1 LDTGNTA
8 QDAQSD
14 FSRARRARML
24 AAIGRRLRREPD
36 DVALILPFE
45 EVVEALGRVGENDAG
60 LHTIPLDAIVG
71 SVDRMR
77 DFDRRF
83 RPTTSRTRGRWERI
97 AAARRRGEALPP
109 ISVYRIG
116 DLYFVRDGHH
126 RVSVAR
132 AMGDTVIDAYVSDV
146 RTRVPL
152 STDMR
157 VPDLPLK
164 GHERLFR
171 ERVPLS
177 TEQRDRI
184 ALTDP
189 WDFGVLAEAIEA
201 WGFRAMQERH
211 EYLDR
216 REVGRLWFEEEY
228 APGGRDADRRRLRR
242 APRVAR
248 RRLPARGR
256 GALSPAA
263 HARVERRGA
272 RPHTRRCGRAAAAH
286 ARPAAAPAHPLSVSL
301 PPPPW

>member
-24 AAIGRRLRREPD
+24 AAIGRRLRREPN

-45 EVVEALGRVGENDAG
+45 EVVDALGRVGETDAG
-60 LHTIPLDAIVG
+60 LQTVPIEAIVG
-71 SVDRMR
+71 SVDRLR
-77 DFDRRF
+77 EFDRRF

-97 AAARRRGEALPP
+97 AAARRRGESLPP
-109 ISVYRIG
+109 ISLYRVG

-146 RTRVPL
+146 RTRIPL
-152 STDMR
+152 TDDTR

-171 ERVPLS
+171 ERAPLS
-177 TEQRDRI
+177 REQRKRI
-184 ALTDP
+184 QFSDP
-189 WDFGVLAEAIEA
+189 WDYGELAEAIEA

-216 REVGRLWFEEEY
+216 REVARLWFETEY
-228 APGGRDADRRRLRR
+228 APVVEMLLDGGFVERHETATDAYMRVAAARYQLLRTHEWSDEVLRRVRRDANRRRRRRPRRRRRLR
-242 APRVAR
+242 
-248 RRLPARGR
+248 
-256 GALSPAA
+256 
-263 HARVERRGA
+263 
-272 RPHTRRCGRAAAAH
+272 
-286 ARPAAAPAHPLSVSL
+286 
-301 PPPPW
+301 

>member
-1 LDTGNTA
+1 LDTGNTS

-60 LHTIPLDAIVG
+60 LQTVPIEAIVG
-71 SVDRMR
+71 SVDRAR

-97 AAARRRGEALPP
+97 AAARRRGEALPA
-109 ISVYRIG
+109 ISLYRVG

-132 AMGDTVIDAYVSDV
+132 AMGDAVTDAYVTDV
-146 RTRVPL
+146 RTRMDL
-152 STDMR
+152 SSDTR

-177 TEQRDRI
+177 ADQQRE
-184 ALTDP
+184 LQLSDP
-189 WDFGVLAEAIEA
+189 WDYGVLAEAIEA

-216 REVGRLWFEEEY
+216 REVGRLWFGDEY
-228 APGGRDADRRRLRR
+228 APVVEMLIDGGFVERHETPADAYLRVAGARYRLLRTHEWSDDVLAQVRGDTRRRRR
-242 APRVAR
+242 TRRTR
-248 RRLPARGR
+248 RRR
-256 GALSPAA
+256 
-263 HARVERRGA
+263 RVR
-272 RPHTRRCGRAAAAH
+272 
-286 ARPAAAPAHPLSVSL
+286 
-301 PPPPW
+301 

>member
-1 LDTGNTA
+1 
-8 QDAQSD
+8 
-14 FSRARRARML
+14 
-24 AAIGRRLRREPD
+24 
-36 DVALILPFE
+36 
-45 EVVEALGRVGENDAG
+45 
-60 LHTIPLDAIVG
+60 
-71 SVDRMR
+71 MR

-152 STDMR
+152 STDTR

-228 APGGRDADRRRLRR
+228 APVVEMLIDGGFVERHESPADAYLRVAGARYRLLRTHEWSDEVLAR
-242 APRVAR
+242 IRGDAAAR
-248 RRLPARGR
+248 RRRTRAR
-256 GALSPAA
+256 
-263 HARVERRGA
+263 RR
-272 RPHTRRCGRAAAAH
+272 HRRIR
-286 ARPAAAPAHPLSVSL
+286 
-301 PPPPW
+301 

>member
-14 FSRARRARML
+14 FSRARRARIL
-24 AAIGRRLRREPD
+24 AGIGRRLRREPD

-45 EVVEALGRVGENDAG
+45 EVVEALGRIGEADAG
-60 LHTIPLDAIVG
+60 LQTVPLDAIVG
-71 SVDRMR
+71 SVDRLR
-77 DFDRRF
+77 EFDIRF

-109 ISVYRIG
+109 ISLYRIG

-132 AMGDTVIDAYVSDV
+132 AMGDTVIDAYVTDV
-146 RTRVPL
+146 HTRVKL
-152 STDMR
+152 SSETR

-171 ERVPLS
+171 ERVPL
-177 TEQRDRI
+177 TAEQRQRI
-184 ALTDP
+184 QVTDP
-189 WDFGVLAEAIEA
+189 WEYGVLAEAVEA

-216 REVGRLWFEEEY
+216 RQVAGLWFDEEY
-228 APGGRDADRRRLRR
+228 GPVVEMLLDGGFVERHETPADAYLRVAGARYRLLRTHEWSDEILARVRGDARRRRRVRAPRRRRRLR
-242 APRVAR
+242 
-248 RRLPARGR
+248 
-256 GALSPAA
+256 
-263 HARVERRGA
+263 
-272 RPHTRRCGRAAAAH
+272 
-286 ARPAAAPAHPLSVSL
+286 
-301 PPPPW
+301 

>member
-45 EVVEALGRVGENDAG
+45 EVVDALGRVGESDAG
-60 LHTIPLDAIVG
+60 LQTVPIEAIVG
-71 SVDRMR
+71 SVDRLR
-77 DFDRRF
+77 EFDRRF

-97 AAARRRGEALPP
+97 AAARRRGESLPP
-109 ISVYRIG
+109 ISLYRIG

-132 AMGDTVIDAYVSDV
+132 AMADTVIDAYVTDV
-146 RTRVPL
+146 NTRIAL
-152 STDMR
+152 TDDTR

-171 ERVPLS
+171 ERAPLS
-177 TEQRDRI
+177 REQRERI
-184 ALTDP
+184 QFSDP
-189 WDFGVLAEAIEA
+189 WDYGELAEAIEA

-216 REVGRLWFEEEY
+216 REVARLWFEEEY
-228 APGGRDADRRRLRR
+228 APVVEMLIDGGFVERHETPTDAYMRVAAARYQLLRTHEWSDEVLRRVRGDANRRRRRRPRRRRRLR
-242 APRVAR
+242 
-248 RRLPARGR
+248 
-256 GALSPAA
+256 
-263 HARVERRGA
+263 
-272 RPHTRRCGRAAAAH
+272 
-286 ARPAAAPAHPLSVSL
+286 
-301 PPPPW
+301 